1 MLRILK
7 ADYEKEYKILLEFSD
22 HKKGEVDLKDFIFN
36 GKIKPFKQLKNIEKF
51 KQFQV
56 DYTLKWNEDLD
67 LAPEYLYYKAFE
79 NDANLQKL
87 FQEWGYI

>member
-1 MLRILK
+1 MLSILK
-7 ADYEKEYKILLEFSD
+7 ADYENGYRILLEFSD
-22 HKKGEVDLKDFIFN
+22 HKKGEVDLKDFILN
-36 GKIKPFKQLKNIEKF
+36 GKIKPFDQLKNIEKF
-51 KQFQV
+51 KQFKV

-79 NDANLQKL
+79 NDSELQGR